1 MPTARKLTDEE
12 VAQLTRGKGPLDLT
26 AYTQT
31 LQEIEVGDWGAI
43 ELEPSERVIAIKR
56 RATVAARQQ
65 GKRLVWKRLRENLL
79 PFEVRAVEAPPAPAP
94 PPAPAKGRGQGRAR
108 AEGTGT
114 RRRRQA

>member
-12 VAQLTRGKGPLDLT
+12 VEQLTRGKGPVDLT
-26 AYTQT
+26 PYTER
-31 LQEIEVGDWGAI
+31 LQALAVGDWGAI
-43 ELEPSERVIAIKR
+43 ELEPSDRVIAIKR

-65 GKRLVWKRLRENLL
+65 GKRLVWKRQRDNLL

-108 AEGTGT
+108 GTGT
-114 RRRRQA
+114 GTGRRRQA